1 MIVLTTSATQTL
13 NVIPRAYLGAF
24 TIDVRDSSLNKNFT
38 YYEDTVTTSGDYMQ
52 FTNSYVDGSG
62 NTIFKEARFYDLDL
76 YADFNIWNTNLS
88 LWEMYDEIWQTDSN
102 QKERIYKDRIFVT
115 DQDIDQKNDN
125 DHYSINNNQYVTN
138 NSFDNEYIVIWK
150 IEKEIV

>member
-1 MIVLTTSATQTL
+1 MIVLTTNSSQTL
-13 NVIPRAYLGAF
+13 SVIPREYLGSF
-24 TIDVRDSSLNKNFT
+24 TIDVRDASLNKNFT
-38 YYEDTVTTSGDYMQ
+38 YFEDTVTTSGNYMQ

-62 NTIFKEARFYDLDL
+62 NSIFKEARFYDLDL
-76 YADFNIWNTNLS
+76 YADFNYWNTNLS

-138 NSFDNEYIVIWK
+138 NSFDNEYIVI
-150 IEKEIV
+150 

>member
-1 MIVLTTSATQTL
+1 MIVLTTNSSQTL
-13 NVIPRAYLGAF
+13 SVIPREYLGSF
-24 TIDVRDSSLNKNFT
+24 TIDVRDASLNKNFT
-38 YYEDTVTTSGDYMQ
+38 YFEDTVTTSGNYMQ
-52 FTNSYVDGSG
+52 FTNNYVDGSG
-62 NTIFKEARFYDLDL
+62 NSIFKEARFYDLDL

-102 QKERIYKDRIFVT
+102 QKERVYKDRIFVT

-138 NSFDNEYIVIWK
+138 NSFDNEYIVI
-150 IEKEIV
+150 

>member
-102 QKERIYKDRIFVT
+102 QKERVYKDRIFVT

-138 NSFDNEYIVIWK
+138 NSFDNEYIVI
-150 IEKEIV
+150 

>member
-125 DHYSINNNQYVTN
+125 EHYSINNNQYVTN
-138 NSFDNEYIVIWK
+138 NSFDNEYIVI
-150 IEKEIV
+150 

>member
-38 YYEDTVTTSGDYMQ
+38 YYEDTVTTSGNYMQ

-62 NTIFKEARFYDLDL
+62 NSIFKEARFYDLDL

-138 NSFDNEYIVIWK
+138 NSFDNEYIVI
-150 IEKEIV
+150 